1 MHGGSPAWA
10 FRSIL
15 GLATQR
21 TNDMTR
27 TRMDDLASTLTGE
40 SLSVVSLTRE
50 ELLEKA
56 LSVALKFLSPDLPGD
71 SRAVPDWFVACAA
84 VLAEANCRM
93 DETIACLDEALA
105 LPDLEPSDHL
115 PSHTGSTRLTLH
127 PPIHHPELEAL
138 LEKARNA
145 PPMTEAEWA
154 EQRASMARGLMED

>member
-1 MHGGSPAWA
+1 
-10 FRSIL
+10 
-15 GLATQR
+15 
-21 TNDMTR
+21 MTR

-105 LPDLEPSDHL
+105 LPDLEPSTDQPRSVDHK
-115 PSHTGSTRLTLH
+115 TRLTLH